1 VRKAFFIAFEMGTS
15 SKRLSTRYMGV
26 RYGVTKKTGRLW
38 MHKVR
43 EAMESIGNNP
53 TQDTV
58 HVFEFVLGER
68 EGEKEKAGRRYK
80 AKTKKAITAVE
91 RTGEGKVNRM
101 YAMRIQAFS
110 ARSR

>member
-15 SKRLSTRYMGV
+15 SKRLSTRNMGV

-68 EGEKEKAGRRYK
+68 EREKEK
-80 AKTKKAITAVE
+80 VE
-91 RTGEGKVNRM
+91 GIKPRQRKPSQRWSVQVKVK
-101 YAMRIQAFS
+101 
-110 ARSR
+110 